1 MGVITRR
8 PAEMAELIVR
18 SRADS
23 KSLQLA
29 AIEIEE
35 LAWSGLGFLN
45 YTKAHQKYYDHILE
59 EYADLQLCLVDVET
73 DYPVAAINCVPV
85 PNVPTRDLPPEGW
98 DWLVEVGATSQ
109 RRDKTLLGALAVSVP
124 PAHRG
129 RGYARAM
136 IRALGDMAAKRGF
149 ERVVTPVRPSAKH
162 KHAKVVMSEYIKW
175 KDESGRVFDPWLRS
189 HLAVGGRVVHPCERS
204 MVVEEHV
211 AFWETWAGREFDKSG
226 DYTVDGALSL
236 ISIDLEK
243 QTGRYEE
250 PNVWVTYS
258 A

>member
-1 MGVITRR
+1 MWRWAG
-8 PAEMAELIVR
+8 MAQLIVR

-23 KSLQLA
+23 KSLQRD
-29 AIEIEE
+29 AIAIEE
-35 LAWSGLGFLN
+35 LAWSGLGFLSH
-45 YTKAHQKYYDHILE
+45 TKAHQKYYDDILE

-85 PNVPTRDLPPEGW
+85 PNVPTQDLPPEGW

-109 RRDKTLLGALAVSVP
+109 KRDRTLLGALAVSVP
-124 PAHRG
+124 PENRG

-136 IRALGDMAAKRGF
+136 IRALAEEATKRGF

-162 KHAKVVMSEYIKW
+162 RYAEVMMSEYIKW
-175 KDESGRVFDPWLRS
+175 EDEKGRAFDPWLRS
-189 HLAVGGRVVHPCERS
+189 HLAVGGRVVHLCERS
-204 MVVEEHV
+204 MVVDEHIS
-211 AFWETWAGREFDKSG
+211 FWETWAGREFDKSG
-226 DYTVDGALSL
+226 QYIVEGALSP
-236 ISIDLEK
+236 ISIDLEQ